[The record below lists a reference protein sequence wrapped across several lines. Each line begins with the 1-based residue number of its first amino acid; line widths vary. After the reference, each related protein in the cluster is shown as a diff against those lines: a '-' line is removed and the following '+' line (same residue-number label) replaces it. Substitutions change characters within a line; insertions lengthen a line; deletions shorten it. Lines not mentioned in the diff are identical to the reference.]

1 MAKIPI
7 LVFVGGFLGAG
18 KTTLIACAATILEG
32 RGLRVAVITN
42 DQDSG
47 SVDAQFTA
55 ARGMQA
61 QEIAGGCFCCR
72 FSDLLDA
79 ADRLRAYDPDVIFAE
94 PVGSCIDLS
103 ATILQPLKAEHRAA
117 YRLAPLTVLV
127 DPVMAQ
133 QAYAGEL
140 GAEREYLFRH
150 QIAEA
155 DVLCVTKRDRYTD
168 TAALPVPMDFWLSAQ
183 TGEGVEAWLEEVLA
197 TRRVAGAKLLEVDYG
212 RYAEAE
218 AALGWLNFHADVEL
232 QQAAS
237 PAALVGPLFERLDR
251 MFTDAGAAIAHLKV
265 FDRTVTGYLKATIC
279 ANGDEPRPEGDLMAD
294 PARKHEI
301 AINVRAV
308 ADPVELQRLVQRAL
322 EEVKGSVTI
331 RHLRAFRPPPPK
343 PEQRF
348 DRVIA

>member
-18 KTTLIACAATILEG
+18 KTTLIARAARVLEG

-42 DQDSG
+42 DQDGG

-72 FSDLLDA
+72 FSDFLDA
-79 ADRLRAYDPDVIFAE
+79 ADRFREYEPAVILAE

-103 ATILQPLKAEHRAA
+103 ATILQPLKAEHRTS

-133 QAYAGEL
+133 QAHAGKL
-140 GAEREYLFRH
+140 DAEREYLFRH

-155 DVLCVTKRDRYTD
+155 DLVCVTKRDRYTD
-168 TAALPVPMDFWLSAQ
+168 PPVLPVPVDFWMSAQ
-183 TGEGVEAWLEEVLA
+183 SGEGVDAWLDEVLGE
-197 TRRVAGAKLLEVDYG
+197 RRVTGSKLLEVEYS

-218 AALGWLNFHADVEL
+218 AALGWLNFHANVEL
-232 QQAAS
+232 EEAAS
-237 PAALVGPLFERLDR
+237 PASFVGPLFDKLDK
-251 MFTDAGAAIAHLKV
+251 MFAETGVIIAHFKM
-265 FDRTVTGYLKATIC
+265 FDRTATGYLKATIC
-279 ANGDEPRPEGDLMAD
+279 ASGDEPQPEGDLIAD
-294 PARKHEI
+294 PARTHEL
-301 AINVRAV
+301 AINVRAL
-308 ADPVELQRLVQRAL
+308 ADPMELERIVQRAL
-322 EEVKGSVTI
+322 NDVKGSVTI
-331 RHLRAFRPPPPK
+331 RHLRAFRPPAPN

-348 DRVIA
+348 DHVIA

>member
-1 MAKIPI
+1 MAKTPV

-18 KTTLIACAATILEG
+18 KTTLIARAAAILDA
-32 RGLRVAVITN
+32 RGMRVAVITN
-42 DQDSG
+42 DQDNG

-79 ADRLRAYDPDVIFAE
+79 ADRFREYDPDVIFAE

-103 ATILQPLKAEHRAA
+103 ATILQPLKAKHREA

-127 DPVMAQ
+127 DPMMAR

-140 GAEREYLFRH
+140 DADREYLFRH

-155 DVLCVTKRDRYTD
+155 DLLCVTKRDRYTD
-168 TAALPVPMDFWLSAQ
+168 APALPVPVDFWLSAES
-183 TGEGVEAWLEEVLA
+183 GEGVDAWLEDVLGE
-197 TRRVAGAKLLEVDYG
+197 RRVAGAKLLEVEYG

-218 AALGWLNFHADVEL
+218 AALGWLNLHADVEL
-232 QQAAS
+232 QEAAS
-237 PAALVGPLFERLDR
+237 PASFVGPLFDELHR

-265 FDRTVTGYLKATIC
+265 FDRTATGYLKATIC

-294 PARKHEI
+294 PTQKHEL

-308 ADPVELQRLVQRAL
+308 ADPVELQGMIERAL
-322 EEVKGSVTI
+322 DDVKGSVTI